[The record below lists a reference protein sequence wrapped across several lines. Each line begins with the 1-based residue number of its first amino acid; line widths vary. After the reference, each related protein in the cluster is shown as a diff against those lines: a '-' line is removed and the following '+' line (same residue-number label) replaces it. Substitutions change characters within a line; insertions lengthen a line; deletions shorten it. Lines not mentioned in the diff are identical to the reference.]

1 MKLNLI
7 ICKVVNGV
15 FDDPQDSDQSPPEKP
30 STYPDFDGT
39 LEDKTPRTN
48 I

>member
-1 MKLNLI
+1 MNLNHI
-7 ICKVVNGV
+7 NIKIVNSV
-15 FDDPQDSDQSPPEKP
+15 YDDPQDSEPTPPEKP
-30 STYPDFDGT
+30 SSYPDFDGT